1 MRLAECAPSG
11 APVFYTNALKA
22 KDYNDKAQITR
33 RTNPLGAVL
42 TLDYMSGP
50 GRRPADSAGFAG
62 IGAVVEP
69 ECPPLSPPN

>member
-33 RTNPLGAVL
+33 HTNLKLPQLARVATL
-42 TLDYMSGP
+42 TDE
-50 GRRPADSAGFAG
+50 AGT
-62 IGAVVEP
+62 VTQWRVE
-69 ECPPLSPPN
+69 